1 MPSISVTRV
10 LNAMFLFFPLERAVQ
25 LIASAAVHNRDCQI
39 QVSVIDLPY
48 QTWRRCIHTQPTL
61 SVARY
66 CTTRIF
72 TLCRH
77 AAAGVFAVRAISP
90 FAIPAALLLP
100 SPGKKGRRDHPRT
113 AIGGALFHPFRID
126 KDRAS

>member
-1 MPSISVTRV
+1 MHPYPANPVCGKILHHPDFRALPTRCSG
-10 LNAMFLFFPLERAVQ
+10 R
-25 LIASAAVHNRDCQI
+25 
-39 QVSVIDLPY
+39 
-48 QTWRRCIHTQPTL
+48 
-61 SVARY
+61 
-66 CTTRIF
+66 
-72 TLCRH
+72 
-77 AAAGVFAVRAISP
+77 FAVRAISP